1 METRE
6 IKTTLSN
13 AIMLHDELLGT
24 QNAQGF
30 IAMKKDTKK
39 KYLFNKIANQC
50 KSEVTDFNTIRDAYI
65 LEHGDADTKAIK
77 QFTTSKDGLQVQT
90 KEFIS
95 FMEEMNKIL
104 TTEITLNIPS
114 EITLED
120 TFDVEMVGSISVL
133 QDILEVN

>member
-13 AIMLHDELLGT
+13 VIVLCDELLGN

-39 KYLFNKIANQC
+39 KYLFGKIATQC
-50 KSEVTDFNTIRDAYI
+50 KSEQAEFNSVRDAYI
-65 LEHGDADTKAIK
+65 IEHGTGEPKTIK
-77 QFTTSKDGLQVQT
+77 QFTEKDGVQVQT

-104 TTEITLNIPS
+104 TTEITLKIPS

-133 QDILEVN
+133 QEILEVN